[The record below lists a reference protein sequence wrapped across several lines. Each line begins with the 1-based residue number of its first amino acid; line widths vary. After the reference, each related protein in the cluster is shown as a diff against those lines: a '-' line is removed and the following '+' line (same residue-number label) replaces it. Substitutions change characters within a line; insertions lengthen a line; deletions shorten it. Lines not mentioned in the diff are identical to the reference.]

1 MVVTGI
7 LFKDGYNKKGK
18 FMDLSKLR
26 TNILTV
32 LSQFQHDV
40 FPIIN
45 HGNCDTAQ
53 WIIGGLTNQIMLQLR
68 LFEEELRL
76 FEEEIN
82 KESYKPTNTLV
93 DKDVAIP
100 EE

>member
-40 FPIIN
+40 SPIIN
-45 HGNCDTAQ
+45 HGNCDTSQ
-53 WIIGGLTNQIMLQLR
+53 WIIGGLTNQIMLQ
-68 LFEEELRL
+68 LRL

>member
-26 TNILTV
+26 TSILTV

-40 FPIIN
+40 SPIIN
-45 HGNCDTAQ
+45 HGNCDTSQ
-53 WIIGGLTNQIMLQLR
+53 WIIGGLTNQIMLQ
-68 LFEEELRL
+68 LRL

>member
-40 FPIIN
+40 SPIIN

-68 LFEEELRL
+68 LFEEE
-76 FEEEIN
+76 IN